1 MTMKKISLILIF
13 LLVSVIGV
21 FAQNVT
27 ITAKSYTIK
36 YGDDI
41 PSLEYDV
48 KGKMYG
54 KPDISCTA
62 EKTSPVGTYDI
73 VVSRGTVTN
82 NKVTC
87 VNGKLTIEPAPL
99 TITAKS
105 YSREKGEENPKFE
118 VTYSGFKN
126 NETSAVLTTQPTV
139 SCSATKESPAD
150 VYDITVSGATA
161 QNYDI
166 TYKNGTLTVTEPST
180 VTANSYTIKYGDNIP
195 SYGYEVSG
203 GTLNGTPQISCTA
216 TKTSPVGEYDIVVSR
231 GTVTNNKVTYVNG
244 TLTIEPAPLTITA
257 KSYSRE
263 EGEENPEFEVMY
275 SGFKNNETSA
285 VLTNQPTFSCSAT
298 PESPAG
304 VYDITVSGAT
314 AKNYVIT
321 HVNGK
326 LTVTKPSTETITEA
340 TVFDDRSSSTPH
352 YRIPALVML
361 NDGSLMAFADRRWG
375 MGDVGVYDVNKINN
389 CEIDIV
395 AETMSYTNGRYRAWT
410 TTYAGHTASVLAIVE
425 GDNNTPGFD
434 RGHGDASV
442 VVDRESGD
450 VLMMCASGDVR
461 YGESTRGT
469 PIRVGRYYGR
479 NNGTAWSGDDITTS
493 VYDINTSLTKAF
505 FSSGRMCQSTHI
517 KVGSHYRVYAGLVTN
532 IGTIVLYSDDFGG
545 SWSQLGS
552 VAYSDGD
559 ESKIVELPDGS
570 VLVSAK
576 VPNTTSGNKGR
587 AINVFK
593 YSLTPTASTPAA
605 GSWTSAV
612 LSCGSSPD
620 GGGLYSPPCNG
631 EMLIVPAKDIN
642 GNDVFALLHSLPT
655 NNYIANNNNN
665 DRADLSIY
673 WKVFTS
679 AADMAVPANYQT
691 GWSRY
696 QVSSTTSAY
705 SSMVLGADD
714 KVKILYEENIST
726 PSGYWASYDIRFK
739 SLALETI
746 TNGNYTVGEP
756 VLPETWQEWAEYKG
770 LVKADGA
777 TEADVAANK
786 TDLDWWHG
794 RVVML
799 CPMLTK
805 NGQTTQ
811 FYMWNDDVNL
821 KVTTNPEDFKD
832 KLYRS
837 YWVAQKDPGS
847 NSIYFSSLVGD
858 GYLGRTLADS
868 YYTDANGNLVQMNNM
883 PACVPDASSLYDIT
897 GLVTKG
903 YASGHS
909 GSAEEVEHVS
919 IQFYTNQV
927 VNDENIRFIAISEKG
942 EFNWINHTSRGKSL
956 NGVFWS
962 TEFHMRI
969 IDKGRIG
976 EFGTVDDPTHY
987 GFPVTFHRTEVLRYQ
1002 HDTYDYFS
1010 TLKLPYAVVLPPDVI
1025 AYQPEITS
1033 LEVGATVNLVKI
1045 LEGTTENP
1053 AVLPRETPVI
1063 LCMKNTAENKE
1074 TSETSKTIYLT
1085 PALAKKITH
1094 PATDVFKG
1102 TLGKENIESKNL
1114 ATGAENGAYY
1124 YVLSK
1129 NKGHLALRYTT
1140 SKTINANK
1148 AYYMTPTAQSALS
1161 FKFVDFDDDLTTSI
1175 KLPVVKDEDD
1185 SDAPIYDMCGRRL
1198 QSVPAK
1204 GIYIKGGR
1212 KYVVR

>member
-1 MTMKKISLILIF
+1 MKKISLILIF

-21 FAQNVT
+21 FAQKNTLTLSPSTGTVEPGGTFTIDVKMKNTSTSVKSYSCT
-27 ITAKSYTIK
+27 ITLPDGFTFEGTAFKNGYTNSTSSPTVGSNSGTLKASHNDDGITHSDATTVATITVKVGEKVSAGKYTFKLSEGKFTNKSFWREYIFAQNLSSSCSVTVVISTITVTANSYTIK

-41 PSLEYDV
+41 PS
-48 KGKMYG
+48 YG
-54 KPDISCTA
+54 YEVSAGTLDGTPEISCTA
-62 EKTSPVGTYDI
+62 TKTSPVGTYDI
-73 VVSRGTVTN
+73 VVSRGTETN
-82 NKVTC
+82 SKVTY
-87 VNGKLTIEPAPL
+87 VNGKLTIE
-99 TITAKS
+99 K
-105 YSREKGEENPKFE
+105 
-118 VTYSGFKN
+118 
-126 NETSAVLTTQPTV
+126 
-139 SCSATKESPAD
+139 
-150 VYDITVSGATA
+150 
-161 QNYDI
+161 
-166 TYKNGTLTVTEPST
+166 
-180 VTANSYTIKYGDNIP
+180 
-195 SYGYEVSG
+195 
-203 GTLNGTPQISCTA
+203 
-216 TKTSPVGEYDIVVSR
+216 
-231 GTVTNNKVTYVNG
+231 
-244 TLTIEPAPLTITA
+244 APLTITA

-285 VLTNQPTFSCSAT
+285 VLTKQPAVSCSAT
-298 PESPAG
+298 SESKAG

-314 AKNYVIT
+314 AQNYVIT

-326 LTVTKPSTETITEA
+326 LTVTEPSTETVTEA

-375 MGDVGVYDVNKINN
+375 KGDVGIYDSNINN

-395 AETMSYTNGRYRAWT
+395 AETMSYTNGRYGAWT

-425 GDNNTPGFD
+425 GYNNTSGFD

-450 VLMMCASGDVR
+450 VLMMCASGDVS
-461 YGESTRGT
+461 YSGSTRT
-469 PIRVGRYYGR
+469 SPIRVGRYYGKD
-479 NNGTAWSGDDITTS
+479 NGTAWSGGDITTS
-493 VYDINTSLTKAF
+493 IYNINSQLTKAF
-505 FSSGRMCQSTHI
+505 FSSGRMCQSTQI

-532 IGTIVLYSDDFGG
+532 LGTIVLYSDDFGG

-552 VAYSDGD
+552 VAYKDGD

-576 VPNTTSGNKGR
+576 VPNKVDGNKGR

-593 YSLTPTASTPAA
+593 YSESPTKSTPAA
-605 GSWTSAV
+605 GSWTTAV
-612 LSCGSSPD
+612 LSCGSSVD

-642 GNDVFALLHSLPT
+642 GNDVYVVLHSLPT
-655 NNYIANNNNN
+655 NYYNVNSSND
-665 DRADLSIY
+665 DRANLSIY

-805 NGQTTQ
+805 NNQTTQ

-832 KLYRS
+832 KFYRS

-868 YYTDANGNLVQMNNM
+868 YYTDANGNLVQMTNM
-883 PACVPDASSLYDIT
+883 PACVPDASSLFDIT

-919 IQFYTNQV
+919 IQFYTDNPNVPQA
-927 VNDENIRFIAISEKG
+927 DNIRFIAIAEDG
-942 EFNWINHTSRGKSL
+942 EFNWINFTTRGSL
-956 NGVFWS
+956 IKNIKYWS

-969 IDKGRIG
+969 IDKGPIG
-976 EFGTVDDPTHY
+976 EFGTMDDPTHY

-1002 HDTYDYFS
+1002 DDTYDYFS

-1025 AYQPEITS
+1025 AYQPKITS

-1148 AYYMTPTAQSALS
+1148 AYYVTPTAQSALS

>member
-21 FAQNVT
+21 FAQNNNTLTLSPTSITVEPGGTFT
-27 ITAKSYTIK
+27 I
-36 YGDDI
+36 
-41 PSLEYDV
+41 DV
-48 KGKMYG
+48 QMKN
-54 KPDISCTA
+54 
-62 EKTSPVGTYDI
+62 TSTRV
-73 VVSRGTVTN
+73 
-82 NKVTC
+82 
-87 VNGKLTIEPAPL
+87 
-99 TITAKS
+99 KS
-105 YSREKGEENPKFE
+105 YSCTITLPKDF
-118 VTYSGFKN
+118 TFG
-126 NETSAVLTTQPTV
+126 ETSFSDNYTTSTTKPSSENYGKLAATYKSNNNGNNNGKTHNSATTVATITVIVGANVEAGTYNLDLTSGTLKSSANNNNTV
-139 SCSATKESPAD
+139 AQGLSSSCS
-150 VYDITVSGATA
+150 VTVV
-161 QNYDI
+161 I
-166 TYKNGTLTVTEPST
+166 PT
-180 VTANSYTIKYGDNIP
+180 VTANSYTIKYGDDIP
-195 SYGYEVSG
+195 SFGYEVSG

-216 TKTSPVGEYDIVVSR
+216 KKTSPVGTYDIVVSK
-231 GTVTNNKVTYVNG
+231 GTVTNSKVTYVNG
-244 TLTIEPAPLTITA
+244 KLTIEPAPLTITA

-285 VLTNQPTFSCSAT
+285 VLTNQPVVSCSAT
-298 PESPAG
+298 TESPAG

-314 AKNYVIT
+314 AQNYVIT

-326 LTVTKPSTETITEA
+326 LTVTEPSTVTEA

-375 MGDVGVYDVNKINN
+375 KGDVGIYDSNINN

-410 TTYAGHTASVLAIVE
+410 TTYAGHTADVLAIVE
-425 GDNNTPGFD
+425 GYNNTSGFD

-450 VLMMCASGDVR
+450 VLMMCASGDVS
-461 YGESTRGT
+461 YSASTRST

-479 NNGTAWSGDDITTS
+479 NNGTAWSGGDITTS

-505 FSSGRMCQSTHI
+505 FSSGRMCQSTQI

-532 IGTIVLYSDDFGG
+532 LGTIVLYSDDFGG
-545 SWSQLGS
+545 TWSQLGS
-552 VAYSDGD
+552 VAYSGGD

-576 VPNTTSGNKGR
+576 VPNTVSGNKGR

-593 YSLTPTASTPAA
+593 YSASPTKSTPAA
-605 GSWTSAV
+605 GSWTTAV
-612 LSCGSSPD
+612 LSCGSSVD

-642 GNDVFALLHSLPT
+642 GNDVYVVLHSLPT
-655 NNYIANNNNN
+655 NYYNVNSSND
-665 DRADLSIY
+665 DRANLSIY

-777 TEADVAANK
+777 KEEDVAANK

-805 NGQTTQ
+805 NNQTTQ
-811 FYMWNDDVNL
+811 FYMWNDNVNL

-832 KLYRS
+832 NLYRS

-868 YYTDANGNLVQMNNM
+868 YYTDANGNLVQMTNM
-883 PACVPDASSLYDIT
+883 PACVPDASSLFEIT

-903 YASGHS
+903 YASGLS

-919 IQFYTNQV
+919 IQFYTDNPKVPQA
-927 VNDENIRFIAISEKG
+927 DNIRFIAIAEDG
-942 EFNWINHTSRGKSL
+942 EFNWINFTTRGSL
-956 NGVFWS
+956 IKNIKYWS

-969 IDKGRIG
+969 IDKGDVG
-976 EFGTVDDPTHY
+976 DYGTVDDPTHY

-1002 HDTYDYFS
+1002 DDTYDYFS

-1063 LCMKNTAENKE
+1063 LCMKNTAANPE

-1085 PALAKKITH
+1085 PALAKDITH

-1148 AYYMTPTAQSALS
+1148 AYYVTPTALSALS
-1161 FKFVDFDDDLTTSI
+1161 FKFVDFDDDFTTSI

>member
-1 MTMKKISLILIF
+1 MKKISLILIF

-21 FAQNVT
+21 FAQDNTLTLNPTSITVEPGGTFTIDVQMKNTEPVKSYQCNILLPGDFTYGVTTLSDNYTTGVTKPNGDKTLLGASYYNDKKDKNDKENKNGITHSSATTVAT
-27 ITAKSYTIK
+27 ITVIVGANVSEGTYTLELMNGVLKKTSNNQIVAKGLS
-36 YGDDI
+36 
-41 PSLEYDV
+41 S
-48 KGKMYG
+48 
-54 KPDISCTA
+54 SCT
-62 EKTSPVGTYDI
+62 V
-73 VVSRGTVTN
+73 
-82 NKVTC
+82 
-87 VNGKLTIEPAPL
+87 
-99 TITAKS
+99 
-105 YSREKGEENPKFE
+105 E
-118 VTYSGFKN
+118 VKI
-126 NETSAVLTTQPTV
+126 P
-139 SCSATKESPAD
+139 P
-150 VYDITVSGATA
+150 
-161 QNYDI
+161 
-166 TYKNGTLTVTEPST
+166 VTEPST
-180 VTANSYTIKYGDNIP
+180 VTANSYTIKYGDDIP
-195 SYGYEVSG
+195 SFGYEVSG

-216 TKTSPVGEYDIVVSR
+216 KKTSPVGTYDIVVSK
-231 GTVTNNKVTYVNG
+231 GTETNSNVTYVNG
-244 TLTIEPAPLTITA
+244 KLTIEPAPLTITA

-285 VLTNQPTFSCSAT
+285 VLTTQPTFSCSAT
-298 PESPAG
+298 SESKAG

-314 AKNYVIT
+314 AQNYVIT

-326 LTVTKPSTETITEA
+326 LTVTEPSTVTEA

-375 MGDVGVYDVNKINN
+375 KGDVGIYDTNINN

-395 AETMSYTNGRYRAWT
+395 AETMSYSDGTYKAWT

-425 GDNNTPGFD
+425 GYNNTSGFD

-450 VLMMCASGDVR
+450 VLMMCASGDVS
-461 YGESTRGT
+461 YSGSTRT
-469 PIRVGRYYGR
+469 SPIRVGRYYGKD
-479 NNGTAWSGDDITTS
+479 NGTAWSGGDITTS
-493 VYDINTSLTKAF
+493 IYNINSQLTKAF
-505 FSSGRMCQSTHI
+505 FSSGRMCQSTQI

-532 IGTIVLYSDDFGG
+532 LGTIVLYSDDFGG

-552 VAYSDGD
+552 VAYSSGD

-593 YSLTPTASTPAA
+593 YSESPTKSTPAA
-605 GSWTSAV
+605 GTWTTAV
-612 LSCGSSPD
+612 LSCGSSVD

-642 GNDVFALLHSLPT
+642 GNDVYAVLHSLPT
-655 NNYIANNNNN
+655 NYYNVNSSND
-665 DRADLSIY
+665 DRANLSIY

-679 AADMAVPANYQT
+679 AADMAVPANYQM

-756 VLPETWQEWAEYKG
+756 VLPETWQEWAEYRG

-805 NGQTTQ
+805 NNQTTQ
-811 FYMWNDDVNL
+811 FYMWNDDVKL

-858 GYLGRTLADS
+858 GYLGRTYADS

-956 NGVFWS
+956 DGVFWS

-1002 HDTYDYFS
+1002 DDTYDYFS

-1063 LCMKNTAENKE
+1063 LCMKNTAANPE

-1085 PALAKKITH
+1085 PALAKDITH

-1148 AYYMTPTAQSALS
+1148 AYYVTPTAQSDLS

-1185 SDAPIYDMCGRRL
+1185 SDTPIYDMCGRRL

>member
-21 FAQNVT
+21 FAQDINTLTLNPTSITVEPGGTFTIDVQMKNTGTEVNSYSCRIPLPDGFTYVKTTFSDNYTSNTTKPRSGNPLLGASYDNGNGITHSSATTVAT
-27 ITAKSYTIK
+27 IT
-36 YGDDI
+36 
-41 PSLEYDV
+41 V
-48 KGKMYG
+48 KVGEKVSEGTYNLDLTSG
-54 KPDISCTA
+54 ILKRITSNNKIVAQGLSSSCTV
-62 EKTSPVGTYDI
+62 T
-73 VVSRGTVTN
+73 VV
-82 NKVTC
+82 
-87 VNGKLTIEPAPL
+87 I
-99 TITAKS
+99 
-105 YSREKGEENPKFE
+105 
-118 VTYSGFKN
+118 
-126 NETSAVLTTQPTV
+126 PTV
-139 SCSATKESPAD
+139 K
-150 VYDITVSGATA
+150 
-161 QNYDI
+161 
-166 TYKNGTLTVTEPST
+166 
-180 VTANSYTIKYGDNIP
+180 ANSYTIKYGDDIP

-216 TKTSPVGEYDIVVSR
+216 TKTSPVGTYDIVVSK
-231 GTVTNNKVTYVNG
+231 GTETNSKVTYVNG
-244 TLTIEPAPLTITA
+244 TLTIEKAPLTITA
-257 KSYSRE
+257 KSYSRK
-263 EGEENPEFEVMY
+263 EGEANPPFDVEY

-285 VLTNQPTFSCSAT
+285 VLTKQPTVSCSAT

-314 AKNYVIT
+314 AQNYDIT
-321 HVNGK
+321 HVNGS
-326 LTVTKPSTETITEA
+326 LTVTKASTGTETVTEA
-340 TVFDDRSSSTPH
+340 TVYDDRSSSTPH

-375 MGDVGVYDVNKINN
+375 KGDVGIYDTNINN

-395 AETMSYTNGRYRAWT
+395 GETMSYSDGAYGAWT

-425 GDNNTPGFD
+425 GNNNTSGFD

-450 VLMMCASGDVR
+450 VLMMCASGDVS
-461 YGESTRGT
+461 YSGSTRT
-469 PIRVGRYYGR
+469 SPIRVGRYYGKS
-479 NNGTAWSGDDITTS
+479 NGTAWSGGDITTS
-493 VYDINTSLTKAF
+493 IYNINSQLTKAF
-505 FSSGRMCQSTHI
+505 FSSGRMCQSTQI

-532 IGTIVLYSDDFGG
+532 LGTIVLYSDDFGG

-552 VAYSDGD
+552 VAYSGGD
-559 ESKIVELPDGS
+559 EAKVEELPDGS
-570 VLVSAK
+570 VLLSAK

-587 AINVFK
+587 AINIFK
-593 YSLTPTASTPAA
+593 YSSTPTASTPAA
-605 GSWTSAV
+605 GTWETAV
-612 LSCGSSPD
+612 LSCGSGRD

-642 GNDVFALLHSLPT
+642 GNDVFAVLHSLPT
-655 NNYIANNNNN
+655 NDYDYYGSNN
-665 DRADLSIY
+665 DRDNLSIY

-679 AADMAVPANYQT
+679 AADMTIPSNYQT

-726 PSGYWASYDIRFK
+726 PLDYWASYDIRFK
-739 SLALETI
+739 SLSLETI
-746 TNGNYTVGEP
+746 TGGNYSVSEP
-756 VLPETWQEWAEYKG
+756 EELPETWQEWAEYKG

-811 FYMWNDDVNL
+811 FFMWNDDVKL
-821 KVTTNPEDFKD
+821 TVTTNPDDFKD

-858 GYLGRTLADS
+858 GYLGRTYADS
-868 YYTDANGNLVQMNNM
+868 YYTDANGNIVQMNNM

-897 GLVTKG
+897 GLVTQG
-903 YASGHS
+903 AIPNRTSY
-909 GSAEEVEHVS
+909 EVDHVS
-919 IQFYTNQV
+919 LQFYTDKIV
-927 VNDENIRFIAISEKG
+927 KAENVRFVAVSEDG
-942 EFNWINHTSRGKSL
+942 EFNWIDFTTKGSL
-956 NGVFWS
+956 INNTKHWS
-962 TEFHMRI
+962 TEFHLRI
-969 IDKGRIG
+969 INKGDVG
-976 EFGTVDDPTHY
+976 DYGTLDTPTHY
-987 GFPVTFHRTEVLRYQ
+987 GFPVTFHRSEVLRYEG
-1002 HDTYDYFS
+1002 DTYDYFS

-1033 LEVGATVNLVKI
+1033 FEEGATVNLVKI

-1063 LCMKNTAENKE
+1063 LCIKNNAANPE
-1074 TSETSKTIYLT
+1074 TSETTKTIYLI
-1085 PALAKKITH
+1085 PALAKEITH
-1094 PATDVFKG
+1094 PATTVFKG
-1102 TLGKENIESKNL
+1102 TLGKENIEKTNL
-1114 ATGAENGAYY
+1114 AAGVADGSYY

-1129 NKGHLALRYTT
+1129 KNGHVALRYTV
-1140 SKTINANK
+1140 SKAINANK
-1148 AYYMTPTAQSALS
+1148 AYYMTPTAQTALS
-1161 FKFVDFDDDLTTSI
+1161 FRFVDFDDDTTTSI
-1175 KLPVVKDEDD
+1175 KLPVVKEEND

-1198 QSVPAK
+1198 QSVPSK
-1204 GIYIKGGR
+1204 GIYIRNGK
-1212 KYVVR
+1212 KYVVK

>member
-1 MTMKKISLILIF
+1 MTMKKVSLILIF

-21 FAQNVT
+21 FAQGNKKITV
-27 ITAKSYTIK
+27 TAKSYTII

-41 PSLEYDV
+41 PSLEYEV
-48 KGKMYG
+48 SGGTLYG
-54 KPDISCTA
+54 SPSITCTA
-62 EKTSPVGTYDI
+62 TKTSPVGTYDI
-73 VVSRGTVTN
+73 VVSKGTVTN
-82 NKVTC
+82 NKVTY

-105 YSREKGEENPKFE
+105 YSREEGEDNPPFDVE
-118 VTYSGFKN
+118 YSGFKN
-126 NETSAVLTTQPTV
+126 NETSAVLTKQPTI
-139 SCSATKESPAD
+139 SCSATPESSAG
-150 VYDITVSGATA
+150 VYPIIVSGATA
-161 QNYDI
+161 QNYDV
-166 TYKNGTLTVTEPST
+166 THVNGSLTVTEAST
-180 VTANSYTIKYGDNIP
+180 G
-195 SYGYEVSG
+195 
-203 GTLNGTPQISCTA
+203 
-216 TKTSPVGEYDIVVSR
+216 
-231 GTVTNNKVTYVNG
+231 
-244 TLTIEPAPLTITA
+244 
-257 KSYSRE
+257 
-263 EGEENPEFEVMY
+263 
-275 SGFKNNETSA
+275 
-285 VLTNQPTFSCSAT
+285 
-298 PESPAG
+298 
-304 VYDITVSGAT
+304 
-314 AKNYVIT
+314 
-321 HVNGK
+321 
-326 LTVTKPSTETITEA
+326 TETVTEA

-375 MGDVGVYDVNKINN
+375 KGDVGIYDTNINN

-395 AETMSYTNGRYRAWT
+395 GETMSYSDGAYGAWT
-410 TTYAGHTASVLAIVE
+410 TTYAGHTASVQAIVE
-425 GDNNTPGFD
+425 GNNNTSGFD

-450 VLMMCASGDVR
+450 VLMMCASGDVS
-461 YGESTRGT
+461 YSGSTRT
-469 PIRVGRYYGR
+469 SPIRVGRYYGKS
-479 NNGTAWSGDDITTS
+479 NGTAWSGADITTS
-493 VYDINTSLTKAF
+493 VYDINISLTKAF
-505 FSSGRMCQSTHI
+505 FSSGRMCQSTQI

-532 IGTIVLYSDDFGG
+532 LGTIVLYSDDFGG
-545 SWSQLGS
+545 TWSQLGS

-559 ESKIVELPDGS
+559 EAKVEELPDGS
-570 VLVSAK
+570 VLLSAK

-587 AINVFK
+587 AINIFK
-593 YSLTPTASTPAA
+593 YSSIPTASTPAA
-605 GSWTSAV
+605 GTWETAV

-642 GNDVFALLHSLPT
+642 GNDVFAVLHSLPT
-655 NNYIANNNNN
+655 NDYVVNRNN
-665 DRADLSIY
+665 DDRAILSIY

-756 VLPETWQEWAEYKG
+756 EELPETWQEWAEYKG

-777 TEADVAANK
+777 TDADVAANK

-811 FYMWNDDVNL
+811 FFMWNDNVNL

-847 NSIYFSSLVGD
+847 NALHFSSLVGD
-858 GYLGRTLADS
+858 GYLGRTYADS
-868 YYTDANGNLVQMNNM
+868 YYTDANGNIVQMNNM

-897 GLVTKG
+897 GLVTQG
-903 YASGHS
+903 AIPNRTSY
-909 GSAEEVEHVS
+909 EVDHVS
-919 IQFYTNQV
+919 LQFYTDKIV
-927 VNDENIRFIAISEKG
+927 KAENVRFVAVSEDG
-942 EFNWINHTSRGKSL
+942 EFNWIDFTTKGSL
-956 NGVFWS
+956 INNTKYWS
-962 TEFHMRI
+962 TEFHLRI
-969 IDKGRIG
+969 INKGDVG
-976 EFGTVDDPTHY
+976 DYGTLDTPTHY
-987 GFPVTFHRTEVLRYQ
+987 GFPVTFHRSEVLRYEG
-1002 HDTYDYFS
+1002 DTYDYFS

-1033 LEVGATVNLVKI
+1033 FEEGATVNLVKI

-1063 LCMKNTAENKE
+1063 LCIKNNAANPE

-1085 PALAKKITH
+1085 PALAKDITH

-1102 TLGKENIESKNL
+1102 TLGKENIEKTNL
-1114 ATGAENGAYY
+1114 AAGVADGSYY

-1129 NKGHLALRYTT
+1129 KNGHVALRYTV
-1140 SKTINANK
+1140 SKAINANK
-1148 AYYMTPTAQSALS
+1148 AYYMTPTAQTALS
-1161 FKFVDFDDDLTTSI
+1161 FRFVDFDDDTTTSI
-1175 KLPVVKDEDD
+1175 KLPVVKEEND

-1198 QSVPAK
+1198 QSVPSK
-1204 GIYIKGGR
+1204 GIYIRNGK
-1212 KYVVR
+1212 KYVVK

>member
-1 MTMKKISLILIF
+1 MKKISLILIF

-21 FAQNVT
+21 FAQNNNTLTLSPTSITVEPGGTFKIDVQMKNTRTRVKSYSCT
-27 ITAKSYTIK
+27 ITLPDGFTFGETTFSDGYTNNKSLPENNSGKLAATHTSSNGKTHSSATTVATITVNVGANVLAGTYNLNLSNGKLNSRSNTVASGLSSSCSVTVVIPTVTANSYTIK

-41 PSLEYDV
+41 PSL
-48 KGKMYG
+48 
-54 KPDISCTA
+54 
-62 EKTSPVGTYDI
+62 
-73 VVSRGTVTN
+73 
-82 NKVTC
+82 
-87 VNGKLTIEPAPL
+87 
-99 TITAKS
+99 
-105 YSREKGEENPKFE
+105 
-118 VTYSGFKN
+118 
-126 NETSAVLTTQPTV
+126 
-139 SCSATKESPAD
+139 
-150 VYDITVSGATA
+150 
-161 QNYDI
+161 
-166 TYKNGTLTVTEPST
+166 
-180 VTANSYTIKYGDNIP
+180 
-195 SYGYEVSG
+195 GYEVSG

-216 TKTSPVGEYDIVVSR
+216 KKTSPVGTYDIVVSK
-231 GTVTNNKVTYVNG
+231 GTVTNSKVTYVNG
-244 TLTIEPAPLTITA
+244 KLTIEPAPLTITA

-285 VLTNQPTFSCSAT
+285 VLTKQPAVSCSAT
-298 PESPAG
+298 SESKAG

-314 AKNYVIT
+314 AQNYVIT

-326 LTVTKPSTETITEA
+326 LTVTEPSTETVTEA

-375 MGDVGVYDVNKINN
+375 KGDVGIYDSNINN

-395 AETMSYTNGRYRAWT
+395 AETMSYTNGRYGAWT

-425 GDNNTPGFD
+425 GYNNTSGFD

-450 VLMMCASGDVR
+450 VLMMCASGDVS
-461 YGESTRGT
+461 YSGSTRT
-469 PIRVGRYYGR
+469 SPIRVGRYYGKD
-479 NNGTAWSGDDITTS
+479 NGTAWSGGDITTS
-493 VYDINTSLTKAF
+493 IYNINSQLTKAF
-505 FSSGRMCQSTHI
+505 FSSGRMCQSTQI

-532 IGTIVLYSDDFGG
+532 LGTIVLYSDDFGG

-552 VAYSDGD
+552 VAYSAGD

-576 VPNTTSGNKGR
+576 VPNTVSGNKGR

-593 YSLTPTASTPAA
+593 YSESPTKSTPAA
-605 GSWTSAV
+605 GSWTTAV
-612 LSCGSSPD
+612 LSCGSSVD

-642 GNDVFALLHSLPT
+642 GNDVYVVLHSLPT
-655 NNYIANNNNN
+655 NYYNVNSSND
-665 DRADLSIY
+665 DRANLSIY

-805 NGQTTQ
+805 NNQTTQ
-811 FYMWNDDVNL
+811 FYMWNDNVNL

-858 GYLGRTLADS
+858 GYLGRTYANS

-909 GSAEEVEHVS
+909 GKAQTVDHVS
-919 IQFYTNQV
+919 LRFYTNQV
-927 VNDENIRFIAISEKG
+927 VNDDNIRFVAIAEDG
-942 EFNWINHTSRGKSL
+942 EFNWINFTTKGSL
-956 NGVFWS
+956 IDNKKYWS

-976 EFGTVDDPTHY
+976 EFGTVDAPTCY
-987 GFPVTFHRTEVLRYQ
+987 GYPVTFHRTEVLRYQ
-1002 HDTYDYFS
+1002 DDTYDYFS

-1063 LCMKNTAENKE
+1063 LCMKNTAANPE

-1085 PALAKKITH
+1085 PALAKDITH

-1114 ATGAENGAYY
+1114 AVGAENGAYY

-1148 AYYMTPTAQSALS
+1148 AYYVTSTAQSALS

-1175 KLPVVKDEDD
+1175 KLPVVRDEDD

>member
-1 MTMKKISLILIF
+1 MTMKKVSLILIF

-21 FAQNVT
+21 FAQNINTLTLSPSPVTVEPGGTFTVDVQMTNTGTNVKSYSCT
-27 ITAKSYTIK
+27 ITLPEGFTFGGTALLDGYTNSTTNPTVGSKSGTLAARHTSNNGKKHSSATTVATITVNVDENVSEGTYNLDLTSGMLNGKNSNVESDLSSSCSVTVVIPTVTANNYTIK

-41 PSLEYDV
+41 PSFEYEV
-48 KGKMYG
+48 SGGTLNGTPK
-54 KPDISCTA
+54 ISCNAT
-62 EKTSPVGTYDI
+62 KTSPVGTYDI
-73 VVSRGTVTN
+73 VVSKGTETNSNVTY
-82 NKVTC
+82 
-87 VNGKLTIEPAPL
+87 VNGKLTIEPAL
-99 TITAKS
+99 
-105 YSREKGEENPKFE
+105 
-118 VTYSGFKN
+118 
-126 NETSAVLTTQPTV
+126 
-139 SCSATKESPAD
+139 
-150 VYDITVSGATA
+150 
-161 QNYDI
+161 
-166 TYKNGTLTVTEPST
+166 
-180 VTANSYTIKYGDNIP
+180 
-195 SYGYEVSG
+195 
-203 GTLNGTPQISCTA
+203 
-216 TKTSPVGEYDIVVSR
+216 
-231 GTVTNNKVTYVNG
+231 
-244 TLTIEPAPLTITA
+244 LTITA

-263 EGEENPEFEVMY
+263 EGEENPPFDVEY

-285 VLTNQPTFSCSAT
+285 VLTVQPTVSCSAT

-304 VYDITVSGAT
+304 VYEITVSGAT
-314 AKNYVIT
+314 AQNYDVT
-321 HVNGK
+321 HVNGS
-326 LTVTKPSTETITEA
+326 LTVTEASTGTETVTEA

-375 MGDVGVYDVNKINN
+375 KGDVGIYDTNINN

-395 AETMSYTNGRYRAWT
+395 GETMSYSDGAYGAWT
-410 TTYAGHTASVLAIVE
+410 TTYAGHTASVQAIVE
-425 GDNNTPGFD
+425 GYNNTSGFD

-450 VLMMCASGDVR
+450 VLMMCASGDIS
-461 YGESTRGT
+461 YSASTRST
-469 PIRVGRYYGR
+469 PIRVGRYYGKS
-479 NNGTAWSGDDITTS
+479 NGTAWSGGDITTS
-493 VYDINTSLTKAF
+493 IYNINSQLTKAF
-505 FSSGRMCQSTHI
+505 FSSGRMCQSTQI

-532 IGTIVLYSDDFGG
+532 LGTIVLYSDDFGG
-545 SWSQLGS
+545 TWSQLGS
-552 VAYSDGD
+552 VAYSGGD
-559 ESKIVELPDGS
+559 EAKVEELPDGS
-570 VLVSAK
+570 VLLSAK

-587 AINVFK
+587 AINIFK
-593 YSLTPTASTPAA
+593 YSSTPTASTPAA
-605 GSWTSAV
+605 GTWETAV

-642 GNDVFALLHSLPT
+642 GNDVFAVLHSLPT
-655 NNYIANNNNN
+655 NKYDYYGSNN
-665 DRADLSIY
+665 DRANLSIY
-673 WKVFTS
+673 WKAFAS

-739 SLALETI
+739 SLSLETI
-746 TNGNYTVGEP
+746 TGGNYSVSEP
-756 VLPETWQEWAEYKG
+756 EELPETWQEWAEYKG

-777 TEADVAANK
+777 TDDDVAANK

-811 FYMWNDDVNL
+811 FFMWNDNVNL
-821 KVTTNPEDFKD
+821 RVTTNPEDFKD

-847 NSIYFSSLVGD
+847 NALYFSSLVGD
-858 GYLGRTLADS
+858 GYLGRTYADS
-868 YYTDANGNLVQMNNM
+868 YYTDANGNIVQMNNM

-897 GLVTKG
+897 GLVTQGAIPNRTSYK
-903 YASGHS
+903 
-909 GSAEEVEHVS
+909 VDHVS
-919 IQFYTNQV
+919 LQFYTDKIV
-927 VNDENIRFIAISEKG
+927 KAENVRFVAISEDG
-942 EFNWINHTSRGKSL
+942 EFNWIDFTTKGSL
-956 NGVFWS
+956 INNTKYWS

-969 IDKGRIG
+969 IDKGPVG
-976 EFGTVDDPTHY
+976 DYGTLDTPTYY
-987 GFPVTFHRTEVLRYQ
+987 GFPVTFHRSEVLRYEG
-1002 HDTYDYFS
+1002 DTYDYFS

-1025 AYQPEITS
+1025 AYQPEINS
-1033 LEVGATVNLVKI
+1033 LEEGATVNLVKI

-1063 LCMKNTAENKE
+1063 LCMKNTAANPE

-1085 PALAKKITH
+1085 PALTKDITH

-1102 TLGKENIESKNL
+1102 TLGKENIEKTNL
-1114 ATGAENGAYY
+1114 AAGVADGSYY

-1129 NKGHLALRYTT
+1129 KNGHVALRYTM
-1140 SKTINANK
+1140 SKAINANK
-1148 AYYMTPTAQSALS
+1148 AYYMTSSAQSALS
-1161 FKFVDFDDDLTTSI
+1161 FRFADFDDDLTTSI
-1175 KLPVVKDEDD
+1175 KLPVVKEEND

-1198 QSVPAK
+1198 QSVPSK
-1204 GIYIKGGR
+1204 GIYIRNGK
-1212 KYVVR
+1212 KYVIK

>member
-1 MTMKKISLILIF
+1 MKKISLILIF

-21 FAQNVT
+21 FAQENTLTLSPTSITVEPGDTFTIDVQMKNTVEKVYTYQCNIYLPGGFTYGETTFSDNYTTRGTKPYNDKTLLGATYNKENDKENENGITHSSATTVAT
-27 ITAKSYTIK
+27 ITVIVGANVSEGRYELELTKGILKRASNNIAFVRNLYSYCTVTVEIPSTVTANNYTIK

-41 PSLEYDV
+41 PSL
-48 KGKMYG
+48 
-54 KPDISCTA
+54 
-62 EKTSPVGTYDI
+62 
-73 VVSRGTVTN
+73 
-82 NKVTC
+82 
-87 VNGKLTIEPAPL
+87 
-99 TITAKS
+99 
-105 YSREKGEENPKFE
+105 
-118 VTYSGFKN
+118 
-126 NETSAVLTTQPTV
+126 
-139 SCSATKESPAD
+139 
-150 VYDITVSGATA
+150 
-161 QNYDI
+161 
-166 TYKNGTLTVTEPST
+166 
-180 VTANSYTIKYGDNIP
+180 
-195 SYGYEVSG
+195 GYEVSG
-203 GTLNGTPQISCTA
+203 GTLKGKPKISCTA
-216 TKTSPVGEYDIVVSR
+216 TKTSPVGEYDIIVSR
-231 GTVTNNKVTYVNG
+231 GTETNKNVTYVNG
-244 TLTIEPAPLTITA
+244 TLTIKPAPLTITA

-263 EGEENPEFEVMY
+263 EGEENPKFEVMY
-275 SGFKNNETSA
+275 DGFKNNETSA
-285 VLTNQPTFSCSAT
+285 VLTKQPTVSCSAT
-298 PESPAG
+298 KESPAG
-304 VYDITVSGAT
+304 VYDITVSGAK
-314 AKNYVIT
+314 AENYDIT
-321 HVNGK
+321 YVKGE
-326 LTVTKPSTETITEA
+326 LTVTEPSTGTETVTEV

-375 MGDVGVYDVNKINN
+375 KGDVGIYDSNINN

-410 TTYAGHTASVLAIVE
+410 TTYAGHTADVLAIVE
-425 GDNNTPGFD
+425 GYNNTSGFD

-450 VLMMCASGDVR
+450 VLLMCASGDVS
-461 YGESTRGT
+461 YSGSTRT
-469 PIRVGRYYGR
+469 SPIRVGRYYGR
-479 NNGTAWSGDDITTS
+479 NNGTAWSGGDITTS
-493 VYDINTSLTKAF
+493 IYNINSQLTKAF
-505 FSSGRMCQSTHI
+505 FSSGRMCQSTQI
-517 KVGSHYRVYAGLVTN
+517 KVGSHYRVYVGLVTN
-532 IGTIVLYSDDFGG
+532 LGTIVLYSDDFGG

-552 VAYSDGD
+552 VAYSAGD

-576 VPNTTSGNKGR
+576 VPNTVSGNKGR

-593 YSLTPTASTPAA
+593 YSESPTKSTPAA
-605 GSWTSAV
+605 GTWTSAV
-612 LSCGSSPD
+612 LSCGSSVN

-642 GNDVFALLHSLPT
+642 GNEVYVVLHSLPT
-655 NNYIANNNNN
+655 NYYNVNSSND
-665 DRADLSIY
+665 DRANLSIY

-714 KVKILYEENIST
+714 KVKILYEENLST

-805 NGQTTQ
+805 NNQTTQ
-811 FYMWNDDVNL
+811 FYMWNDDVKL

-837 YWVAQKDPGS
+837 YWVAQKDPDS

-868 YYTDANGNLVQMNNM
+868 YYTDANGNLVQMKNM

-897 GLVTKG
+897 GLVTIG
-903 YASGHS
+903 SASGHS
-909 GSAEEVEHVS
+909 GKAQTVDHVS
-919 IQFYTNQV
+919 LRFYTNQV
-927 VNDENIRFIAISEKG
+927 VNDDNIRFVAIAEDG
-942 EFNWINHTSRGKSL
+942 EFNWINFTTKGSL
-956 NGVFWS
+956 LDNGTKYWS

-976 EFGTVDDPTHY
+976 EFGTVDEPTHY

-1002 HDTYDYFS
+1002 DDTYDYFS

-1025 AYQPEITS
+1025 AYQPKITS

-1063 LCMKNTAENKE
+1063 LCMKNTAANPE

-1085 PALAKKITH
+1085 PALAKDITH

-1148 AYYMTPTAQSALS
+1148 AYYVTPTAQSALS

>member
-21 FAQNVT
+21 FAQDNNTLTLSPTSITVEPGGTFDIDVQMKNTSNNTKVKSYSCTIALPNGFTFGKTAFKDGYENSTTEPSSQNSGKLAATHTSNKGKTHSSATTVAT
-27 ITAKSYTIK
+27 ITVNVGANVSKGTYNLDLTSGTLNSSANNNNIVEQDLSSSCSVTVVIPTVTANSYTIK
-36 YGDDI
+36 YGEDI
-41 PSLEYDV
+41 PSYEYEVSGGTLD
-48 KGKMYG
+48 GT
-54 KPDISCTA
+54 PDITCTA
-62 EKTSPVGTYDI
+62 TKTSPVGTYDI
-73 VVSRGTVTN
+73 VVSKGTVTN
-82 NKVTC
+82 N
-87 VNGKLTIEPAPL
+87 
-99 TITAKS
+99 
-105 YSREKGEENPKFE
+105 R
-118 VTYSGFKN
+118 
-126 NETSAVLTTQPTV
+126 
-139 SCSATKESPAD
+139 
-150 VYDITVSGATA
+150 
-161 QNYDI
+161 
-166 TYKNGTLTVTEPST
+166 
-180 VTANSYTIKYGDNIP
+180 
-195 SYGYEVSG
+195 
-203 GTLNGTPQISCTA
+203 
-216 TKTSPVGEYDIVVSR
+216 
-231 GTVTNNKVTYVNG
+231 VTYVNG
-244 TLTIEPAPLTITA
+244 TLTIEKAPLTITA

-263 EGEENPEFEVMY
+263 EGEENPQFDVEY

-285 VLTNQPTFSCSAT
+285 VLTVQPTVSCSAT

-304 VYDITVSGAT
+304 VYEITVSGAT
-314 AKNYVIT
+314 AQNYDVT
-321 HVNGK
+321 HVNGS
-326 LTVTKPSTETITEA
+326 LTVTESSTGTETVTEA

-361 NDGSLMAFADRRWG
+361 NDGSLIAFADRRWG
-375 MGDVGVYDVNKINN
+375 KGDVGIYDTNINN

-395 AETMSYTNGRYRAWT
+395 GETMSYSDGAYGAWT
-410 TTYAGHTASVLAIVE
+410 TTYAGHTASVQAIVE
-425 GDNNTPGFD
+425 GDNNTSGFD

-450 VLMMCASGDVR
+450 VLMMCASGDIS
-461 YGESTRGT
+461 YSASTRST

-505 FSSGRMCQSTHI
+505 FSSGRMCQSTQI

-532 IGTIVLYSDDFGG
+532 LGTIVLYSDDFGG
-545 SWSQLGS
+545 TWSQLGS
-552 VAYSDGD
+552 VAYSGGD
-559 ESKIVELPDGS
+559 EAKVEELPDGS
-570 VLVSAK
+570 VLLSAK

-587 AINVFK
+587 AINIFK
-593 YSLTPTASTPAA
+593 YSSTPTASTPAA
-605 GSWTSAV
+605 GTWETAV
-612 LSCGSSPD
+612 LSCGSGAD
-620 GGGLYSPPCNG
+620 DGGLYSPPCNG
-631 EMLIVPAKDIN
+631 EMLVVQAKDKS
-642 GNDVFALLHSLPT
+642 GNDVYVVLHSLPT
-655 NNYIANNNNN
+655 NYYDYYGSNN
-665 DRADLSIY
+665 DRANLSIY
-673 WKVFTS
+673 WKAFAS
-679 AADMAVPANYQT
+679 AADMTVPANYQT
-691 GWSRY
+691 GWTRY

-746 TNGNYTVGEP
+746 TNGNYSVGEP

-777 TEADVAANK
+777 TDADVAANK

-805 NGQTTQ
+805 NDQTTQ
-811 FYMWNDDVNL
+811 FFMWNDNVTL

-847 NSIYFSSLVGD
+847 NALYFSSLVGD
-858 GYLGRTLADS
+858 GYLGRTYADS
-868 YYTDANGNLVQMNNM
+868 YYTDANGNIVQMNNM

-897 GLVTKG
+897 GLVTQG
-903 YASGHS
+903 AIPNRTSY
-909 GSAEEVEHVS
+909 EVDHVS
-919 IQFYTNQV
+919 LQFYTDKIV
-927 VNDENIRFIAISEKG
+927 KAENVRFVAVSEDG
-942 EFNWINHTSRGKSL
+942 EFNWIDFTTKGSL
-956 NGVFWS
+956 INNTKYWS

-976 EFGTVDDPTHY
+976 EFGTLDTPTYY
-987 GFPVTFHRTEVLRYQ
+987 GFPVTFHRSEVLRYEG
-1002 HDTYDYFS
+1002 DTYDYFS

-1025 AYQPEITS
+1025 ACQPEITS
-1033 LEVGATVNLVKI
+1033 FEEGATVNLVKI

-1063 LCMKNTAENKE
+1063 LCMKNTAANPE

-1085 PALAKKITH
+1085 PALAKDITH

-1102 TLGKENIESKNL
+1102 TLGKENIEKTNL
-1114 ATGAENGAYY
+1114 AAGVADGSYY

-1129 NKGHLALRYTT
+1129 KNGHVALRYTM
-1140 SKTINANK
+1140 SKAINANK
-1148 AYYMTPTAQSALS
+1148 AYYMTSSAQSALS
-1161 FKFVDFDDDLTTSI
+1161 FRFADFDDDLTTSI
-1175 KLPVVKDEDD
+1175 KLPVVKEEND

-1198 QSVPAK
+1198 QTVPSK
-1204 GIYIKGGR
+1204 GIYIRNGK
-1212 KYVVR
+1212 KYVVK

>member
-1 MTMKKISLILIF
+1 MAMKKVSLILIF

-21 FAQNVT
+21 FAQNNNTLTLSPSTGTVEPGGTFKVNVQMKNTRTNVKSYSCT
-27 ITAKSYTIK
+27 ITLPEGFTFGETSFLDNYTTSTTTPSSQNDGMLAATHTSNNGNRHSSATTVATITVNVGANVKEGSYNLNLSEGKLNSRSNTVASGLSSTCSVTVVISTSTVTANSYTIK

-41 PSLEYDV
+41 PSFGYEVSGGTLNGTPE
-48 KGKMYG
+48 
-54 KPDISCTA
+54 ISCTA
-62 EKTSPVGTYDI
+62 TKTSPVGEYDI
-73 VVSRGTVTN
+73 IVSKGTETNSNVTY
-82 NKVTC
+82 

-105 YSREKGEENPKFE
+105 YSRE
-118 VTYSGFKN
+118 V
-126 NETSAVLTTQPTV
+126 
-139 SCSATKESPAD
+139 
-150 VYDITVSGATA
+150 
-161 QNYDI
+161 
-166 TYKNGTLTVTEPST
+166 
-180 VTANSYTIKYGDNIP
+180 
-195 SYGYEVSG
+195 
-203 GTLNGTPQISCTA
+203 
-216 TKTSPVGEYDIVVSR
+216 
-231 GTVTNNKVTYVNG
+231 
-244 TLTIEPAPLTITA
+244 
-257 KSYSRE
+257 
-263 EGEENPEFEVMY
+263 GEENPEFEVMY

-285 VLTNQPTFSCSAT
+285 VLTVQPTVSCSAT

-304 VYDITVSGAT
+304 VYEITVSGAT
-314 AKNYVIT
+314 AQNYDVT
-321 HVNGK
+321 HVNGS
-326 LTVTKPSTETITEA
+326 LTVTEASTGTETVTEA
-340 TVFDDRSSSTPH
+340 TVFDDRSDSTPH

-375 MGDVGVYDVNKINN
+375 KGDVGIYDTNINN

-395 AETMSYTNGRYRAWT
+395 GETMSYSDGAYGAWT

-425 GDNNTPGFD
+425 GYNNTSGFD

-450 VLMMCASGDVR
+450 VLMMCASGDIS
-461 YGESTRGT
+461 YSASTRST

-505 FSSGRMCQSTHI
+505 FSSGRMCQSTQI

-532 IGTIVLYSDDFGG
+532 LGTIVLYSDDFGG
-545 SWSQLGS
+545 TWSQLGS
-552 VAYSDGD
+552 VAYSGGD
-559 ESKIVELPDGS
+559 EAKVEELPDGS
-570 VLVSAK
+570 VLLSAK

-587 AINVFK
+587 AINIFK
-593 YSLTPTASTPAA
+593 YSSTPTASTPAA
-605 GSWTSAV
+605 GTWETAV
-612 LSCGSSPD
+612 LSCGSGPD
-620 GGGLYSPPCNG
+620 DGGLYSPPCNG

-642 GNDVFALLHSLPT
+642 GNDVFAVLHSLPT
-655 NNYIANNNNN
+655 NDYNYYESNN
-665 DRADLSIY
+665 DRAILSIY

-679 AADMAVPANYQT
+679 AADMTVPANYQT
-691 GWSRY
+691 GWTRY

-726 PSGYWASYDIRFK
+726 PLYYWASYDIRFK

-746 TNGNYTVGEP
+746 TNGNYSVGEP
-756 VLPETWQEWAEYKG
+756 EELPETWQEWAEYKG

-811 FYMWNDDVNL
+811 FFMWNDDVKL
-821 KVTTNPEDFKD
+821 TVTTNPDDFKD

-847 NSIYFSSLVGD
+847 NALYFSSLVGD
-858 GYLGRTLADS
+858 GYLGRTYADS
-868 YYTDANGNLVQMNNM
+868 YYTDANGNIVQMNNM

-897 GLVTKG
+897 GLVTQG
-903 YASGHS
+903 AIPNRTSY
-909 GSAEEVEHVS
+909 EVDHVS
-919 IQFYTNQV
+919 LQFYTDKIV
-927 VNDENIRFIAISEKG
+927 KAENVRFVAISEDG
-942 EFNWINHTSRGKSL
+942 EFNWIDFTTKGSPINNTTY
-956 NGVFWS
+956 WS

-969 IDKGRIG
+969 IEKGPIG
-976 EFGTVDDPTHY
+976 EFGTLDAPSYY
-987 GFPVTFHRTEVLRYQ
+987 GFPVTFHRSEVLRYEG
-1002 HDTYDYFS
+1002 DTYDYFS

-1063 LCMKNTAENKE
+1063 LCIKNTAANPE

-1085 PALAKKITH
+1085 PALAKDITH

-1102 TLGKENIESKNL
+1102 TLGKENIEKTNL
-1114 ATGAENGAYY
+1114 AAGVADGSYY

-1129 NKGHLALRYTT
+1129 KNGHVALRYTV
-1140 SKTINANK
+1140 SKAINANK
-1148 AYYMTPTAQSALS
+1148 AYYMTPTAQTALS
-1161 FKFVDFDDDLTTSI
+1161 FKFVDFDDDTTTSI
-1175 KLPVVKDEDD
+1175 KLPVVKEEND

-1198 QSVPAK
+1198 QSVPSK
-1204 GIYIKGGR
+1204 GIYIRNGK

>member
-21 FAQNVT
+21 FAQDINTLTLSPTSITVEPGDTFTVDVQMKNTGTEVYTYSCRIPLPDGFTYVKTTLSDNYTFSATRPRSGNPLLRASYNNGNGITHSSATTVAT
-27 ITAKSYTIK
+27 IAVRVGAKVS
-36 YGDDI
+36 
-41 PSLEYDV
+41 E
-48 KGKMYG
+48 
-54 KPDISCTA
+54 
-62 EKTSPVGTYDI
+62 GTYKLELTEGRLLNN
-73 VVSRGTVTN
+73 SSN
-82 NKVTC
+82 NK
-87 VNGKLTIEPAPL
+87 
-99 TITAKS
+99 
-105 YSREKGEENPKFE
+105 
-118 VTYSGFKN
+118 
-126 NETSAVLTTQPTV
+126 TV
-139 SCSATKESPAD
+139 AAGLSSSCSVTVE
-150 VYDITVSGATA
+150 IT
-161 QNYDI
+161 
-166 TYKNGTLTVTEPST
+166 PST
-180 VTANSYTIKYGDNIP
+180 VTANSYTIKYGDDIP
-195 SYGYEVSG
+195 SLGYEVSG
-203 GTLNGTPQISCTA
+203 GTLNGTPKISCTA
-216 TKTSPVGEYDIVVSR
+216 EKTSDVGTYDIVVSR
-231 GTVTNNKVTYVNG
+231 GTETNKYVTYVNG
-244 TLTIEPAPLTITA
+244 KLTIEPAPLTITA

-263 EGEENPEFEVMY
+263 EGEENPEIEVTY

-285 VLTNQPTFSCSAT
+285 VLTKQPAVSCSAT
-298 PESPAG
+298 SESKAG

-314 AKNYVIT
+314 AQNYDIT
-321 HVNGK
+321 HVNGS
-326 LTVTKPSTETITEA
+326 LTVTEASTGTETVTEA
-340 TVFDDRSSSTPH
+340 TVFDDRSDSTPH

-375 MGDVGVYDVNKINN
+375 KGDVGIYDTNINN

-395 AETMSYTNGRYRAWT
+395 GETMSYSDGAYGAWT

-425 GDNNTPGFD
+425 GYNNTSGFD

-450 VLMMCASGDVR
+450 VLMMCASGDIS
-461 YGESTRGT
+461 YSASTRST

-479 NNGTAWSGDDITTS
+479 NNGTAWSGGDITTS

-505 FSSGRMCQSTHI
+505 FSSGRMCQSTQI

-532 IGTIVLYSDDFGG
+532 LGTIVLYSDDFGG

-552 VAYSDGD
+552 VAYKDGD

-576 VPNTTSGNKGR
+576 VPNNVSVNKGR

-593 YSLTPTASTPAA
+593 YSSTPTASTPAA
-605 GSWTSAV
+605 GTWTTAV
-612 LSCGSSPD
+612 LSCGSSAD

-642 GNDVFALLHSLPT
+642 GNDVYAVLHSLPT
-655 NNYIANNNNN
+655 NYYNVNSSND
-665 DRADLSIY
+665 DRANLSIY

-726 PSGYWASYDIRFK
+726 PPNYWASYDIRFK

-746 TNGNYTVGEP
+746 TNGNYSVGEP

-794 RVVML
+794 RVVLL

-811 FYMWNDDVNL
+811 FYMWNDNVNL

-832 KLYRS
+832 NLYRS

-868 YYTDANGNLVQMNNM
+868 YYTDANGNLVQMTNM
-883 PACVPDASSLYDIT
+883 PACVPDASSLFEIT

-903 YASGHS
+903 YASGLS

-919 IQFYTNQV
+919 IQFYTDNPNVPQA
-927 VNDENIRFIAISEKG
+927 DNIRFIAIAEDG
-942 EFNWINHTSRGKSL
+942 EFNWINFTTRGSL
-956 NGVFWS
+956 IKNIKYWS

-969 IDKGRIG
+969 IDKGDVG
-976 EFGTVDDPTHY
+976 DYGTLDDPTHY

-1002 HDTYDYFS
+1002 DDTYDYFS

-1063 LCMKNTAENKE
+1063 LCMKNTAANPE

-1085 PALAKKITH
+1085 PALAKDITH

-1148 AYYMTPTAQSALS
+1148 AYYVTPTALSALS
-1161 FKFVDFDDDLTTSI
+1161 FKFVDFDDDFTTSI